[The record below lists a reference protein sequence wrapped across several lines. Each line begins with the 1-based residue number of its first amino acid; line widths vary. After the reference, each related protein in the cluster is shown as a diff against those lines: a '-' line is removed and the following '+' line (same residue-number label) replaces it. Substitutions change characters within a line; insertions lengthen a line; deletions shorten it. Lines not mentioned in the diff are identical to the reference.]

1 MVDTDSQCLVL
12 VPQQGHQGFKR
23 FTDALADGGKFFFAE
38 LLPIGIGL
46 VENK

>member
-1 MVDTDSQCLVL
+1 MVHTNSQRLVL
-12 VPQQGHQGFKR
+12 IPQQGHQR
-23 FTDALADGGKFFFAE
+23 LERLTDALADGGKFFFAE